1 MKALTVTTVTFIL
14 SLSLAEQVNA
24 RDFQMFALDYQG
36 CYDRTRDRST
46 FVVDSHLHFQPFGGP
61 AIGFDKL
68 LDMVLDEEVYF
79 VNAYGIGQKL
89 PSKSSCTYYL
99 DCPGTPVTPSI
110 TNDIVNAANIARR
123 LPNNLPEDI
132 HITLSM
138 SFTNLH
144 EPQTVVPQMELLDKE
159 FPGMF
164 TWMGEI
170 NLAKQAIFPNGHY
183 AVPKQVIAR
192 WKDFMA
198 VTEARNIPV
207 SLHSD
212 LGNNKNPTR
221 YLGLMEE
228 VLALYPGNIIVW
240 HHMGLSAE
248 LSSIDARQ
256 HIKILKRLL
265 DEHPNLYIDITWRV
279 LYDNVFSDEK
289 KRPLYV
295 KFLNNYSN
303 RFLPG
308 TDFVASANKPDERY
322 GEEVDVNSDILKDL
336 DDTAFRNI
344 ALGQNYFNLLAL
356 PYKAPA
362 VCGMK

>member
-1 MKALTVTTVTFIL
+1 MKALTTITATLIL
-14 SLSLAEQVNA
+14 SLSLTGPVNA
-24 RDFQMFALDYQG
+24 RNFQMFTLDYEG
-36 CYDRTRDRST
+36 CYDRATDKST

-61 AIGFDKL
+61 AIDFDKL
-68 LDMVLDEEVYF
+68 LDMVLAEEVYF

-99 DCPGTPVTPSI
+99 NCPGTPVTPSI
-110 TNDIVNAANIARR
+110 TNDIVNAANIAKR

-138 SFTNLH
+138 SFTDLS
-144 EPQTVVPQMELLDKE
+144 EPESVVPQMELLDKE
-159 FPGMF
+159 FPNMF

-170 NLAKQAIFPNGHY
+170 NVAKQAIFPNGHY
-183 AVPKQVIAR
+183 AVPKQEISR

-198 VTEARNIPV
+198 VTAARNIPV

-212 LGNNKNPTR
+212 LGNNKNPTK
-221 YLGLMEE
+221 YLDLMEE
-228 VLALYPGNIIVW
+228 ILLQYPGNIIVW

-248 LSSIDARQ
+248 LTDIGAKQ

-265 DEHPNLYIDITWRV
+265 DEYPHLYIDMTWRV

-289 KRPLYV
+289 KRPRYI
-295 KFLNNYSN
+295 KFLNEYSS

-308 TDFVASANKPDERY
+308 TDFVASADKPDERY
-322 GEEVDVNSDILKDL
+322 REEVEVNSDILKDL

-356 PYKAPA
+356 PYKAPT
-362 VCGMK
+362 VCGTQ